1 MNVEEYIIARVNAVM
16 HAGDA
21 KIIKR
26 LEGGMSNYTYV
37 VECNGKKYTYRVPGK
52 YAEKFVDRNDE
63 WHYVKE
69 VDKLNINNI
78 TTSELNNF

>member
-63 WHYVKE
+63 
-69 VDKLNINNI
+69 
-78 TTSELNNF
+78 